1 MPLLMDVFKYYI
13 SYQFRSKF
21 EKLNTYSF
29 AYIFFMD
36 IGIALYHPFTEFMVK
51 QTPRHTYFLYRP
63 NLESRHEG
71 TYSYS

>member
-1 MPLLMDVFKYYI
+1 MG
-13 SYQFRSKF
+13 
-21 EKLNTYSF
+21 
-29 AYIFFMD
+29 
-36 IGIALYHPFTEFMVK
+36 IGIAVPPIHRVYMVK